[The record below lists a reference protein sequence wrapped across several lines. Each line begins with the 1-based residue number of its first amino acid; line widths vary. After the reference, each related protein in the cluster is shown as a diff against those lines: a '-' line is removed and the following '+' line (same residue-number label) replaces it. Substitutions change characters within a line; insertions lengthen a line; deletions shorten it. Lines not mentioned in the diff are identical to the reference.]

1 MLRGITD
8 LRRFTIAAT
17 DGNLGRVGDVCF
29 DDRSWSV
36 RYLVVDVDNGLPGC
50 RVLVSPSAV
59 RRSEPPIL
67 HVAVSKQQ
75 FAASPDASPRGL
87 LGRSTQSDGVEPA
100 NLARA
105 GESGDVHLKTVTAV
119 MGYAVQTEDGE
130 IGHVKDVLV
139 DDQAWTI
146 RYLVVDTEN
155 RWEGKKV
162 LVSPAWLINA
172 TWDASKTLYCIV
184 TAVDN
189 GVGSWSG
196 RDSIHRPSADCRTSI
211 PSRAPSSVGSSAP
224 TRNP

>member
-1 MLRGITD
+1 MLRGIID

-17 DGNLGRVGDVCF
+17 DGYLGRVGDVCF

-36 RYLVVDVDNGLPGC
+36 RYLVVDAGTGLPSC

-75 FAASPDASPRGL
+75 FAASPDVSTRGL
-87 LGRSTQSDGVEPA
+87 LGSSTPSGGVKPA

-105 GESGDVHLKTVTAV
+105 GENGDVHLKTATEV
-119 MGYAVQTEDGE
+119 MGYDVQTEDGK

-139 DDQAWTI
+139 DDQAWAI
-146 RYLVVDTEN
+146 RYLVVDTEH
-155 RWEGKKV
+155 RWEGKTV
-162 LVSPAWLINA
+162 LVSPAWLINV

-189 GVGSWSG
+189 GIGSRGGS
-196 RDSIHRPSADCRTSI
+196 DSIHRVSVDCRTPI

-224 TRNP
+224 TRSS